1 MTAACSS
8 PVRDSQLSVG
18 FYSLQTCMD
27 IIQASADPSAS
38 LPRAKRSLPRTSTAH
53 VFHCLLPQ
61 TFRGAWFTSFAS
73 ASIGA
78 ERKIILSEVVFR
90 RSLCRLGLHWAT
102 HATWPLACKHGAT
115 LPRSFREA
123 SANLPRSTPAVLA
136 FLAAV
141 GICSSSKRCVSCTQQ
156 HLFFYWNCFS
166 ELFHAR
172 TDTFSCISATKLPQT
187 FREQISSA
195 SLPHASARVARR
207 TFSIIM
213 SLSPLN

>member
-1 MTAACSS
+1 M
-8 PVRDSQLSVG
+8 SVG
-18 FYSLQTCMD
+18 FYSLQTCLD

-38 LPRAKRSLPRTSTAH
+38 LPRAKRSLPRTSAAH

-78 ERKIILSEVVFR
+78 ERKVILSEVVFR
-90 RSLCRLGLHWAT
+90 RRLCRLGLHWAT

-115 LPRSFREA
+115 LPRSC
-123 SANLPRSTPAVLA
+123 ANLPRSTPAVLA

-141 GICSSSKRCVSCTQQ
+141 GICSSSQRYVSCTQQ

-172 TDTFSCISATKLPQT
+172 TETFDWLYISHQASANLARTNL
-187 FREQISSA
+187 FREPSA
-195 SLPHASARVARR
+195 CFRACSAAHIFNNNVPLP
-207 TFSIIM
+207 T
-213 SLSPLN
+213 N

>member
-1 MTAACSS
+1 M
-8 PVRDSQLSVG
+8 SVG
-18 FYSLQTCMD
+18 FYSLQTCFD

-38 LPRAKRSLPRTSTAH
+38 FPRAKRSLPRTSAAH

-78 ERKIILSEVVFR
+78 ETNVILSEVVF

-136 FLAAV
+136 FLA
-141 GICSSSKRCVSCTQQ
+141 CCW
-156 HLFFYWNCFS
+156 HLLFEKALRFLYAATPFLLL
-166 ELFHAR
+166 ELFLRAFPR
-172 TDTFSCISATKLPQT
+172 T
-187 FREQISSA
+187 
-195 SLPHASARVARR
+195 H
-207 TFSIIM
+207 
-213 SLSPLN
+213 

>member
-1 MTAACSS
+1 MIK
-8 PVRDSQLSVG
+8 PEGIEIGLPSQSCKHLSVG
-18 FYSLQTCMD
+18 FYSLQTCLD

-38 LPRAKRSLPRTSTAH
+38 FPRAKRSLPRTSAAH

-78 ERKIILSEVVFR
+78 ETNVILSEVVFR
-90 RSLCRLGLHWAT
+90 SLCRRGLHWAT

-136 FLAAV
+136 FLA
-141 GICSSSKRCVSCTQQ
+141 CCW
-156 HLFFYWNCFS
+156 HL
-166 ELFHAR
+166 LF
-172 TDTFSCISATKLPQT
+172 
-187 FREQISSA
+187 E
-195 SLPHASARVARR
+195 
-207 TFSIIM
+207 
-213 SLSPLN
+213 

>member
-1 MTAACSS
+1 M
-8 PVRDSQLSVG
+8 QLPINRFQMSVG
-18 FYSLQTCMD
+18 FYSLQTCLD

-38 LPRAKRSLPRTSTAH
+38 FPRAKRSLPRTSAAH

-61 TFRGAWFTSFAS
+61 TFRGAWFTSFAF

-78 ERKIILSEVVFR
+78 ETNVILSEVVFR
-90 RSLCRLGLHWAT
+90 SLCRLGLRGRL
-102 HATWPLACKHGAT
+102 LANTGPRFRGASAK
-115 LPRSFREA
+115 LPQTFREVRRLFWP
-123 SANLPRSTPAVLA
+123 SWL
-136 FLAAV
+136 AV
-141 GICSSSKRCVSCTQQ
+141 GICSSSKRYVSCMRQ

-172 TDTFSCISATKLPQT
+172 SETFSCISATKLPQT
-187 FREQISSA
+187 FREQIPSA
-195 SLPHASARVARR
+195 SLPHASARVTRR

>member
-1 MTAACSS
+1 MT
-8 PVRDSQLSVG
+8 
-18 FYSLQTCMD
+18 
-27 IIQASADPSAS
+27 
-38 LPRAKRSLPRTSTAH
+38 
-53 VFHCLLPQ
+53 
-61 TFRGAWFTSFAS
+61 
-73 ASIGA
+73 
-78 ERKIILSEVVFR
+78 
-90 RSLCRLGLHWAT
+90 LCRLGL
-102 HATWPLACKHGAT
+102 PLGYPCYLAACLQTRGHPSAE

-141 GICSSSKRCVSCTQQ
+141 GICSSSKRYVSCTQQ

-172 TDTFSCISATKLPQT
+172 TETLSCISATKLPQT
-187 FREQISSA
+187 FRKQISSA

-213 SLSPLN
+213 SLSPLNPPTPSPQRGRRMGRAVTSPSLANK

>member
-1 MTAACSS
+1 MCICPWLCTTTRFYKYTVYKVSVPTLHLYVCIGLSTCIYIMLGMS
-8 PVRDSQLSVG
+8 SVG
-18 FYSLQTCMD
+18 FYSLQTCLD

-38 LPRAKRSLPRTSTAH
+38 FPRAKRSLPRTSAAH

-78 ERKIILSEVVFR
+78 ETNVILSEVVF

-115 LPRSFREA
+115 VPRSFREA

-136 FLAAV
+136 FLA
-141 GICSSSKRCVSCTQQ
+141 CCW
-156 HLFFYWNCFS
+156 HL
-166 ELFHAR
+166 LF
-172 TDTFSCISATKLPQT
+172 
-187 FREQISSA
+187 E
-195 SLPHASARVARR
+195 
-207 TFSIIM
+207 
-213 SLSPLN
+213 

>member
-1 MTAACSS
+1 M
-8 PVRDSQLSVG
+8 SVG
-18 FYSLQTCMD
+18 FYSLQTCLD

-38 LPRAKRSLPRTSTAH
+38 LPRAKRSLPRTSAAH
-53 VFHCLLPQ
+53 VFHCLLAQ
-61 TFRGAWFTSFAS
+61 TFRGAWFTSFSS

-78 ERKIILSEVVFR
+78 ETKVILSEVVFR

-123 SANLPRSTPAVLA
+123 SAKYAGCFGLLGLLLA
-136 FLAAV
+136 SALRV
-141 GICSSSKRCVSCTQQ
+141 YKRYVSCTQQ

-172 TDTFSCISATKLPQT
+172 TGISATKLPQT
-187 FREQISSA
+187 FREQIPSA

-207 TFSIIM
+207 TLLIIM